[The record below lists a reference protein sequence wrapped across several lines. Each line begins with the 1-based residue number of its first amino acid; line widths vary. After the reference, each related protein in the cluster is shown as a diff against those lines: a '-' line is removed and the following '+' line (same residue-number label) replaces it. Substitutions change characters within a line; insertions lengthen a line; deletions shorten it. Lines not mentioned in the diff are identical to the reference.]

1 MCIWLLEKGSEIMSL
16 KGYQWL
22 DSNKEVAMSYHFKD
36 LSLNVWKDVTRE
48 ELNKFI
54 EYLKQNGC
62 DRYILNTHNSKI
74 IESE

>member
-1 MCIWLLEKGSEIMSL
+1 MSL

-22 DSNKEVAMSYHFKD
+22 NDNKEVVMSYYFKD
-36 LSLNVWKDVTRE
+36 LSLIVWKDVTRE

-54 EYLKQNGC
+54 EYLKQNDC
-62 DRYILNTHNSKI
+62 DKYILNTYNSKI